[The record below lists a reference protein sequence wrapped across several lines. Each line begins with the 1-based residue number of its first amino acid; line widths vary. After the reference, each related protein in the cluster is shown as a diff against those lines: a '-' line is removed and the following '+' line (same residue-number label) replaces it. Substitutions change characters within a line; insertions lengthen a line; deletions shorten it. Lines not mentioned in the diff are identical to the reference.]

1 MAKRL
6 GARLPESS
14 MSNFKFSK
22 KERGTRN
29 FYFGFTTCVLHNVCG
44 CVGAF
49 SFEHLGTEKETHPFF
64 RHRERRMNKGVLRP
78 QNKMIVFLSQ
88 NLSADGGVHTGKVHK
103 K

>member
-64 RHRERRMNKGVLRP
+64 RHRERRMSYEQGGIKRTGGT
-78 QNKMIVFLSQ
+78 
-88 NLSADGGVHTGKVHK
+88 SALLAHSDDSHK
-103 K
+103 PPA